1 MAEIMLT
8 IQIVPLKMKEPTF
21 VRIEISFITFLC
33 KFQIQKSVTTSQK
46 LSRIVLGD
54 KEKDSDSDSKIKFY
68 NKKLF
73 IFNLLHAMSQ
83 DNLKY

>member
-33 KFQIQKSVTTSQK
+33 KFQIQKLVTTSQK
-46 LSRIVLGD
+46 LSRIVLRD